1 MPATGYILA
10 SMRPMQWIKNL
21 VLFAALIFSRNL
33 FEKEAVFTAVLA
45 FVVFTLLSGAVY
57 IFNDLIDIERD
68 RLHPGKSKR
77 PIAAGHLPAPT
88 ARAAFIVIALA
99 CLAGAFL
106 INTGF
111 GLAASAY
118 LAIQVAYCLFF
129 KNIVIMDVFSI
140 ASGFFLRVVAGA
152 LAIGVVISPW
162 LKVCTF
168 FLALFLSLCK
178 RRHELLLLEG
188 DSSYE
193 HRDVLREYNAP
204 LLDQMITVVTSAT
217 VIAYTI
223 YTISEETVK
232 KFHTTDLLYTIPFV
246 LYGVYR
252 YLYLVYRKEEGGSPE
267 MSLLADKPM
276 LLNIMLY
283 AIAVVVILY

>member
-1 MPATGYILA
+1 MSAIGYILA
-10 SMRPMQWIKNL
+10 SMRPRQWIKNL

-33 FEKEAVFTAVLA
+33 FDKEAVFTAVLA
-45 FVVFTLLSGAVY
+45 FVVFSLLSGAGY
-57 IFNDLIDIERD
+57 IFNDLVDAEKD
-68 RLHPGKSKR
+68 RVHPVKSRR
-77 PIAAGHLPAPT
+77 PIAAGHLGAAT
-88 ARAAFIVIALA
+88 ARAAFVVIALA

-106 INTGF
+106 IGVGF

-129 KNIVIMDVFSI
+129 KNIVIMDVFAI

-152 LAIGVVISPW
+152 LAIGVAISPW

-178 RRHELLLLEG
+178 RRHEILLLEG
-188 DSSYE
+188 ESSYE
-193 HRDVLREYNAP
+193 HRDVLRQYNVA

-217 VIAYTI
+217 VMAYTI
-223 YTISEETVK
+223 YTISEETIK

-252 YLYLVYRKEEGGSPE
+252 YLYLVYRREEGGSPE
-267 MSLLADKPM
+267 MTLLADKPM
-276 LLNIMLY
+276 MLNIALY
-283 AIAVVVILY
+283 AVAVIVILY